1 MRATVY
7 QMQEKYYAAA
17 NDLNSNYKG
26 MAVSPSPP
34 VRWKSS
40 DDVLDD
46 QDDMVRSTVS
56 SGGGRYRRR
65 RAASE
70 TDTIG
75 DQYASDSEVSSCAT
89 AAAIAA
95 ATTERNSSRKNSG
108 VSGWFANRS
117 RKNQP
122 WVSTIKKV
130 VENNHSFFWSTFPS
144 YFVFFS
150 GGHRSGEPLAHL
162 DINQKSL
169 E

>member
-1 MRATVY
+1 MRTTVY

-26 MAVSPSPP
+26 MAVSPPPP

-46 QDDMVRSTVS
+46 QQDDIVRSTVS
-56 SGGGRYRRR
+56 SVGGRYRRR

-89 AAAIAA
+89 SAVAAGA
-95 ATTERNSSRKNSG
+95 TERISSRKNNG

-130 VENNHSFFWSTFPS
+130 VE
-144 YFVFFS
+144 
-150 GGHRSGEPLAHL
+150 
-162 DINQKSL
+162 K
-169 E
+169 